1 MLLSFIN
8 LFIIIIIP
16 LDDPLNEPP
25 KMRDLLKR
33 VARRAID
40 KWRVLGLELNIP
52 YHQLLS
58 IERDE
63 RYPDLCFVEVFN
75 IWKRNSDPPF
85 TWATI
90 VEALRSPIV
99 EEYHLAMEIEYW
111 LKHRY

>member
-1 MLLSFIN
+1 M
-8 LFIIIIIP
+8 FIIIIIP

-33 VARRAID
+33 VASQARD
-40 KWRVLGLELNIP
+40 KWRVLGLELHIS
-52 YHQLLS
+52 YHQLQS
-58 IERDE
+58 IERSE
-63 RYPDLCFVEVFN
+63 RGYPILCFVKVFD
-75 IWKRNSDPPF
+75 IWERKSDPPF

-99 EEYHLAMEIEYW
+99 NETYLAREIEDW